1 MGYFIFFVLFFKTWC
16 VCNPFGKSPFRPVTV
31 QVLDSQAWL
40 IAAILD
46 NAVPGGLLHS
56 PSLNAIGATRT
67 QTFFSPG

>member
-16 VCNPFGKSPFRPVTV
+16 VCNLFGKSPFTPVTV

-40 IAAILD
+40 IAAVLD
-46 NAVPGGLLHS
+46 NAALGGLLHS
-56 PSLNAIGATRT
+56 RSLNAFGATRT